1 MSALKTKKHLQ
12 SSSKILY
19 KTDRMAI
26 ANGLYTTLVVNSVI
40 NAILSF
46 TAIVLNIITI
56 QALRK
61 TSLLSKTLKTL
72 LLSLAISDVGVGLV
86 AQPLFVAKLAM
97 KIEQNT
103 NNIAYHTVHKAHL
116 IQSIFFGFASYFGVV
131 LLTVD
136 RFLAIHLHLRYQEL
150 VTYKRVVAVVISV
163 WLSSALISF
172 LSSSTTPVALAIV
185 LGTILVVCVVTTGI
199 LNCKIYA
206 TVRHHTNQIHAL
218 QVQQVT
224 QNEGMANA
232 ARQRK
237 TAFTSVYVYVVFL
250 ACYLPIS
257 FVKFAKISDETT
269 LLSHLFYF
277 TLTLAHLNSSINP
290 LIYCWKMRC
299 IRQTVMDILRNIV
312 AIGPQ

>member
-1 MSALKTKKHLQ
+1 
-12 SSSKILY
+12 
-19 KTDRMAI
+19 MAI
-26 ANGLYTTLVVNSVI
+26 ANGLYTVLVVNCFI

-61 TSLLSKTLKTL
+61 TSSLSKTLKTL

-86 AQPLFVAKLAM
+86 VQPLYVASHVM

-103 NNIAYHTVHKAHL
+103 DNIAFHTVEKAYL
-116 IQSIFFGFASYFGVV
+116 IQSILFGFASYFGVV

-163 WLSSALISF
+163 WLLSALISF
-172 LSSSTTPVALAIV
+172 LSLSMGLVALSIV
-185 LGTILVVCVVTTGI
+185 LGTILVVCVVITGI
-199 LNCKIYA
+199 LYCKIYA
-206 TVRHHTNQIHAL
+206 AVRHHTNQMHAL
-218 QVQQVT
+218 QVQQEA
-224 QNEGMANA
+224 QNKDMANA

-237 TAFTSVYVYVVFL
+237 TALATFYVYVVFL

-257 FVKFAKISDETT
+257 CVLFAMINGKTA
-269 LLSHLFYF
+269 LLSHLRDF
-277 TLTLAHLNSSINP
+277 TLTLVHLNSSLNP
-290 LIYCWKMRC
+290 LIYCWKMRY
-299 IRQTVMDILRNIV
+299 IRQTVMDILRNIL
-312 AIGPQ
+312 AIGPH

>member
-1 MSALKTKKHLQ
+1 ME
-12 SSSKILY
+12 
-19 KTDRMAI
+19 I
-26 ANGLYTTLVVNSVI
+26 ANGLCTVLVVNCLI

-61 TSLLSKTLKTL
+61 TSSLSKTLKTL

-86 AQPLFVAKLAM
+86 VQPLYVASHVM

-103 NNIAYHTVHKAHL
+103 DNIAFHTVEEVYL
-116 IQSIFFGFASYFGVV
+116 IQSILFGFASYFGVV

-163 WLSSALISF
+163 WLLSALISF
-172 LSSSTTPVALAIV
+172 LSSSMAQVALSIV
-185 LGTILVVCVVTTGI
+185 LGTILVVCVVITGI
-199 LNCKIYA
+199 LYCKIYA
-206 TVRHHTNQIHAL
+206 AVRHHTSQIHAL
-218 QVQQVT
+218 QVQQEA
-224 QNEGMANA
+224 QNEDMANV

-237 TAFTSVYVYVVFL
+237 TALATFYVYVVFL

-257 FVKFAKISDETT
+257 CVLFAMINGKTA
-269 LLSHLFYF
+269 LLSHLRDF
-277 TLTLAHLNSSINP
+277 TLTLVYLNSSLNP
-290 LIYCWKMRC
+290 LIYCWKMRHT
-299 IRQTVMDILRNIV
+299 RQKVMDILRNIL
-312 AIGPQ
+312 AIGPH